1 MVTLI
6 ILDGF
11 GLNRKKFGNAIASAG
26 TPYLDKLIARYP
38 HSSLKASGKAVGLPD
53 GQMGNSEVGHLT
65 LGAGR
70 VIWQDLLRIDNE
82 IENGEFFKN
91 PRLNKAIDHALQNN
105 SALHILGLLS
115 DGGVHSHIRHLFAII
130 DLAKSKGLQ
139 KVFIHPFL
147 DGRDTY
153 QKSAIKYL
161 DMLQDK
167 IATTSYKIASL
178 SGRIYAMDREE
189 RYERLQKAYD
199 VLAFG
204 KNFTV
209 KSYQEAIEDSYKD
222 GVYDEFFEPVLLVK
236 DGFIDRYS
244 GQKLVNPGLLKVLS
258 YYMPDVFPYH
268 SHWKMENCHNAYW
281 ELVPTLDHIFP
292 IALGGSDDKE
302 NWTTTSMLHNSIKSN
317 WTLKQLNWKLYE
329 SGDFKVYDGLTS
341 LFVQL
346 VEADE
351 ALLND
356 SYIYRWYHLSIKFF
370 DDEENQL

>member
-1 MVTLI
+1 MTIDNQKFLYIENSKIVNGDWVTNTLKTKVDENNNLI
-6 ILDGF
+6 KSTKEEYQTNYHISDESIDNIDNNVMARRTTSSWKKHTEKFSLSKTKLTVAAVSIL
-11 GLNRKKFGNAIASAG
+11 
-26 TPYLDKLIARYP
+26 LIAATGIG
-38 HSSLKASGKAVGLPD
+38 ASDAAV
-53 GQMGNSEVGHLT
+53 V
-65 LGAGR
+65 A
-70 VIWQDLLRIDNE
+70 
-82 IENGEFFKN
+82 
-91 PRLNKAIDHALQNN
+91 LNLVSYCIDHSMNIP
-105 SALHILGLLS
+105 SYIY
-115 DGGVHSHIRHLFAII
+115 F
-130 DLAKSKGLQ
+130 KGLKCVSRSSVG
-139 KVFIHPFL
+139 KVYFRYKGKLYYDSKFKKPIVKI
-147 DGRDTY
+147 R
-153 QKSAIKYL
+153 KYT
-161 DMLQDK
+161 DK
-167 IATTSYKIASL
+167 EK
-178 SGRIYAMDREE
+178 ME
-189 RYERLQKAYD
+189 Q
-199 VLAFG
+199 F
-204 KNFTV
+204 
-209 KSYQEAIEDSYKD
+209 
-222 GVYDEFFEPVLLVK
+222 VK